1 MASSHAESV
10 NSLLALEK
18 RQSGG
23 VDCIRTATV
32 SSWSDKVPVKNIQNR
47 IWRQTVCCFRGRTE
61 CQSFK
66 FISES
71 QKMWCSGEEGVM
83 GGGIRRLIHELVVN
97 TLTPRPWGLVFV
109 GLRLLCVRVHHRRP
123 GWWVSQA
130 EPKMVHL
137 YFNSRSAWWRTSAP
151 KWFPDTQNR
160 FMSSIKLIPVRPQVS
175 LDHVLHLKS
184 LPNLLIPALAVVHAE
199 EKIQFFQT
207 ETVQWNPALDPLTAL
222 GKHYCPCPSLLDWA
236 TIASWK
242 HCVLIV
248 LLSCFLSNRMM
259 QFNLF

>member
-23 VDCIRTATV
+23 VDCVRTATV

-130 EPKMVHL
+130 EPKMVRL

-184 LPNLLIPALAVVHAE
+184 LPNLLIPVLAVVHAE
-199 EKIQFFQT
+199 EKNPVFSDWDSSVKSGFGPSDCSWQT
-207 ETVQWNPALDPLTAL
+207 
-222 GKHYCPCPSLLDWA
+222 
-236 TIASWK
+236 
-242 HCVLIV
+242 
-248 LLSCFLSNRMM
+248 LLSMSLTFRLSHHSILEALCFNCLTFMFLIKPNDAI
-259 QFNLF
+259 